1 MADYDKLIE
10 LDGKIKERYPN
21 NAVLDGI
28 VNYDV
33 FLKTEPKILWVLK
46 EANISTYKNGC
57 FELNASLDEDIAG
70 HTNWKQTWGL
80 VMEVSDAILHKAQN
94 WEEEVP
100 LLERLLKEETIKKIA
115 VINIKKSG
123 GGSVSDQ
130 KVINNAYEKDKD
142 IIMAQIDAIAPD
154 IIINANH
161 VDALFNDIKTGEIKL
176 VKPFSVAK
184 FKNGIIINAFH
195 PNQRDFSHEK
205 YFELV
210 RDCIKGIT

>member
-46 EANISTYKNGC
+46 ETNISTFKDGC
-57 FELNASLDEDIAG
+57 FLLNDSLNEDLAG

-80 VMEVSDAILHKAQN
+80 VIEVSDAILHKAQN

-130 KVINNAYEKDKD
+130 NVINDAYKEDKD
-142 IIMAQIDAIAPD
+142 IIMSQIDAISPD

-161 VDALFNDIKTGEIKL
+161 VDALFNDIKTSESQL
-176 VKPFSVAK
+176 VKLFSVAK
-184 FKNGIIINAFH
+184 FKNGIIINAYH
-195 PNQRDFSHEK
+195 PNQRSISHEE

-210 RDCIKGIT
+210 RDCIKVIT